1 MKILYCDCFSG
12 ISGDMFLSASIDAGL
27 PVDYLTNELN
37 KLGLPEF
44 AGIKTGKVMKG
55 TLSAR
60 RLEFDLGGA
69 EPAHDHEHKHEHEH
83 SHGEDHHAHTHEH
96 DHHHRHLS
104 SILEMINNS
113 ALSPAVKQK
122 ACAVFQVLGEAEAK
136 VHGIDIEEVAFHEVG
151 AADSILDIVGAAVAL
166 DYFDIREVYASA
178 IPLGCGTVETMH
190 GLLPLP
196 APATLELLTRA
207 KAKTIPSP
215 ATQELVTPTGAA
227 ILAAFAKFETPQMTL
242 QATGLGAGGRDLPWP
257 NVLRLMLGESLQRT
271 EEHVEI
277 ETNIDDMNPQYY
289 APVMQHLF
297 EAGAL
302 DVYLTPIYMKK
313 NRPGIKLSVIA
324 PAQEEAALAQII
336 LKETST
342 LGVRCSGLRRYEANR
357 EFRKVQTA
365 YGEIKIKLKI
375 LDGLVIRVA
384 PEYEDCAR
392 AAECAK
398 VSVDEVFQS
407 AQLAARAFLSAKG

>member
-12 ISGDMFLSASIDAGL
+12 ISGDMFLSAMIDAGL
-27 PVDYLTNELN
+27 PVDTLTAELN

-55 TLSAR
+55 ALSAR
-60 RLEFDLGGA
+60 RLEFDLGG
-69 EPAHDHEHKHEHEH
+69 EEHHHDHDHDHDHSHSHSDEHEH
-83 SHGEDHHAHTHEH
+83 SHEH
-96 DHHHRHLS
+96 GHRHLS
-104 SILEMINNS
+104 GILEMINTS
-113 ALSPAVKQK
+113 TLSDSVKQK
-122 ACAVFQVLGEAEAK
+122 ACAIFQVLGEAEAK
-136 VHGIDIEEVAFHEVG
+136 VHGIDIESVHFHEVG

-166 DYFDIREVYASA
+166 DYFDIRQVYASA
-178 IPLGCGTVETMH
+178 IPLGSGTVETMH

-207 KAKTIPSP
+207 KAKTFPSP
-215 ATQELVTPTGAA
+215 ATQEMVTPTGAA

-257 NVLRLMLGESLQRT
+257 NVLRLMLGESLPRT
-271 EEHVEI
+271 EEHVEL

-342 LGVRCSGLRRYEANR
+342 LGVRSSDLRRYEANR

-365 YGEIKIKLKI
+365 YGEINIKLKV
-375 LDGLVIRVA
+375 LDGQVVRVA
-384 PEYEDCAR
+384 PEYEDCAA
-392 AAECAK
+392 AAERAQ

-407 AQLAARAFLSAKG
+407 AQLAARAFLSTKS